1 LFERICTFEVFECIN
16 IFKEL
21 LQYFQ
26 KSQIPKTPDPLL
38 SLVLLRDKQ
47 RLSLGELLTVTNYY
61 YKPSTK
67 HEKGHISTFNIELG
81 FKPIKFHRFW

>member
-1 LFERICTFEVFECIN
+1 LFERMHTFEVSKRIN

-38 SLVLLRDKQ
+38 SLVLLRDK
-47 RLSLGELLTVTNYY
+47 
-61 YKPSTK
+61 
-67 HEKGHISTFNIELG
+67 
-81 FKPIKFHRFW
+81 